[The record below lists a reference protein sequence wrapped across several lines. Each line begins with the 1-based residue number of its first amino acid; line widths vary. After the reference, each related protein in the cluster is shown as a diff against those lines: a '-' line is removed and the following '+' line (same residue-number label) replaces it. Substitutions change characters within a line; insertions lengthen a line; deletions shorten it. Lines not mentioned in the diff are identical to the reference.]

1 MKKLTCV
8 ALAALG
14 VAIAAGSAS
23 AEELWDPHLRGVDE
37 GLAAGALPPPG
48 VYGILDNY
56 WAGYSQYNSSGH
68 KTGAHLDALI
78 EIPIVLWNPGIKVLG
93 ADYAMAI
100 AQAGDY
106 TNFKSANNAGLSN
119 NAHWGTFNTI
129 LVPGILSWSLP
140 NDLHVKTGLTI
151 YMDDASSSP
160 NSPPNGGGVGAG
172 NGYWSVEPDFGIS
185 WLHDGWNVSAD
196 MQYVYNFADSSY
208 QVKNPNTNIV
218 GGYSYTS
225 GQEITGDYT
234 VTKTIGKWTFGV
246 GGFSL
251 NQINNDSGQ
260 GADYA
265 GCGKSNGCKAQSYGA
280 GPILG
285 YQFGGISI
293 VGEYSHNI
301 YTENDVAGEMLNVR
315 LVAPF

>member
-48 VYGILDNY
+48 VYGVLDNY
-56 WAGYSQYNSSGH
+56 WAGYSGYNSSGH
-68 KTGAHLDALI
+68 KTDLHLDALI
-78 EIPIVLWNPGIKVLG
+78 EIPIILWNPGIKVLG

-106 TNFKSANNAGLSN
+106 TNARVGSTALGAG
-119 NAHWGTFNTI
+119 HWGTFNTI
-129 LVPGILSWSLP
+129 LVPGILSWSLEH
-140 NDLHVKTGLTI
+140 DLHVKTGLTI
-151 YMDDASSSP
+151 YANDASSSAA
-160 NSPPNGGGVGAG
+160 NPPSGGGLGAG
-172 NGYWSVEPDFGIS
+172 NGFWSVQPDFGIS
-185 WLHDGWNVSAD
+185 WLHDGWNLSAD
-196 MQYVYNFADSSY
+196 MHYTYNFADSGWKQAAGGPSY
-208 QVKNPNTNIV
+208 T
-218 GGYSYTS
+218 YTS

-234 VTKTIGKWTFGV
+234 VTKTIGKWTAGV
-246 GGFSL
+246 GAFSL
-251 NQINNDSGQ
+251 NQITDDSGY
-260 GADYA
+260 GAVLN
-265 GCGKSNGCKAQSYGA
+265 GCGKSNGCKAVSYGA

-285 YQFGGISI
+285 YQFGGVSI
-293 VGEYSHNI
+293 MGQYSHNI
-301 YTENDVAGEMLNVR
+301 YTENDVAGEMFNVR

>member
-48 VYGILDNY
+48 VYGVMDNY
-56 WAGYSQYNSSGH
+56 WAGYDQYNSSGH
-68 KTGAHLDALI
+68 KTGVHLDALI

-106 TNFKSANNAGLSN
+106 TNLKVANNASSSS

-129 LVPGILSWSLP
+129 LVPGILSWTLP

-160 NSPPNGGGVGAG
+160 ASPPAGGGVGAG
-172 NGYWSVEPDFGIS
+172 NGYWSVQPDFGIS
-185 WLHDGWNVSAD
+185 WLHDGWNLSAD
-196 MQYVYNFADSSY
+196 MHYTYNFADNSY
-208 QVKNPNTNIV
+208 KVAGV
-218 GGYSYTS
+218 GYTYKS

-234 VTKTIGKWTFGV
+234 VTKTIGKWTAGV
-246 GGFSL
+246 GAYSL
-251 NQINNDSGQ
+251 NQINSDSGE
-260 GADYA
+260 GAVLA
-265 GCGKSNGCKAQSYGA
+265 GCGKANGCKAVSYGA

-293 VGEYSHNI
+293 MGQYSHNI
-301 YTENDVAGEMLNVR
+301 YTENDVAGEMVNVR
-315 LVAPF
+315 LVTAF